1 VKTNRFFSILLAIL
15 AIGATRPLSAQNDRL
30 SFPGT
35 SWGDPYARTISGL
48 REQGYTPTPGAASA
62 PSTHRFVNTEGDSV
76 LAAYDANGGLE
87 AVTFSARFVNEN
99 QTIAA
104 FNQRAQEIAG
114 ALGAADSTAS
124 DLAIWIAGSGDEL
137 MLARDGIRLVEFYFS
152 IEAAERLMAQVR
164 SEEGGGEKGA
174 GKADPAVGAADD
186 AWLQQRI
193 GGSRWS
199 PLTVGD
205 AVAISYDPR
214 TTTAAGRRVYDTW
227 TRWDHAQPEENAAGE
242 SFDSTAEHM
251 KIDCAGRRMMTLQI
265 VQYMDG
271 HVVRTLPVPTPAW

>member
-1 VKTNRFFSILLAIL
+1 
-15 AIGATRPLSAQNDRL
+15 
-30 SFPGT
+30 
-35 SWGDPYARTISGL
+35 
-48 REQGYTPTPGAASA
+48 
-62 PSTHRFVNTEGDSV
+62 
-76 LAAYDANGGLE
+76 
-87 AVTFSARFVNEN
+87 VTFSARFVSEN

-124 DLAIWIAGSGDEL
+124 DLAIWIAASGDEL

-164 SEEGGGEKGA
+164 SEEGGGEKDA
-174 GKADPAVGAADD
+174 AKIDPAGAADGD
-186 AWLQQRI
+186 WLQARI

-199 PLTVGD
+199 PLIVGD

-214 TTTAAGRRVYDTW
+214 TTTPAGRRVYDTW
-227 TRWDHAQPEENAAGE
+227 TRWDHADPEQNGAGE
-242 SFDSTAEHM
+242 PFNSTAEHM
-251 KIDCAGRRMMTLQI
+251 KIDCAGRRMMTVQI

-271 HVVRTLPVPTPAW
+271 RVVRTLPVPTPAWEPTVPESMGEEVIDRFCQGR